1 MSAVRP
7 AVTRAVAPRR
17 PRVSVRGL
25 ALSLL
30 MWLIAFVLMLPLLYT
45 VSTAFKTNA
54 YVLQVPPQFI
64 PTNPTWQ
71 NFQQA
76 WGDNNFAQ
84 YFLNSLKVAALST
97 VGTVLVAATGAYAF
111 ARLAFPFKRFVFG
124 LYLVFLMIPGVLY
137 IIPQFILARNL
148 HLLNS
153 LLGLVV
159 FYIAGNVAF
168 HTFLMRGFF
177 AGIPGE
183 IEEAA
188 QVDGATRF
196 QTFVRIALPL
206 AAPVLGTSAIFAFLG
221 SWDEFTLA
229 LTFINDVNLRTLP
242 IAIRLFQG
250 QHTSQWGL
258 VFAASLIALVPV
270 VLAYGVFQRL
280 FIQSV
285 GDGAIKG

>member
-1 MSAVRP
+1 MG
-7 AVTRAVAPRR
+7 
-17 PRVSVRGL
+17 GL
-25 ALSLL
+25 LLGLL
-30 MWLIAFVLMLPLLYT
+30 MWAVAFVMVLPLLYT
-45 VSTAFKTNA
+45 ISTALKTNA
-54 YVLQVPPQFI
+54 YVLEVPPQFI
-64 PTNPTWQ
+64 PVHPTLQ

-76 WGDNNFAQ
+76 WNDNNFAQ

-111 ARLAFPFKRFVFG
+111 ARLRFPFKDTVFR
-124 LYLVFLMIPGVLY
+124 LYLAFLMIPGLLY
-137 IIPQFILARNL
+137 IIPQFILAKNL

-153 LLGLVV
+153 LFGLVV

-177 AGIPGE
+177 EGIPYE

-188 QVDGATRF
+188 QIDGATRLQSF
-196 QTFVRIALPL
+196 LRVALPL

-250 QHTSQWGL
+250 QHSSQWGL

-270 VLAYGVFQRL
+270 VLAYSVFQRA